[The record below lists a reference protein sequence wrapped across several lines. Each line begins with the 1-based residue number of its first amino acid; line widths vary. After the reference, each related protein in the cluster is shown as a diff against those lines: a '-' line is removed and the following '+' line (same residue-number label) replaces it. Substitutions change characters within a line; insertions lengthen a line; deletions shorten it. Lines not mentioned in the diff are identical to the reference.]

1 MKTKSIILLTII
13 HLFGSCANENPGD
26 KATRV
31 NKPASFQAA
40 VLNEKTTN
48 QPIVA
53 LQKKISKL
61 KSTEYAKTNTVVPQT
76 ETRTL
81 KTLYDKFEKPEQL
94 IHINGSK
101 DTILTL
107 KEGTILK
114 IPAGTFAIKGETMSV
129 MGVLEI
135 RGREYYSV
143 SDIIFGNLTTQ
154 CGEALLE
161 SGGMINIE
169 VRDNGNICSVVPGK
183 SYEIGFPDKNN
194 CNKMEMFEGINNG
207 RNKIVWQHP
216 NKKLTDRIAEVFTVV
231 EEQPVFPGGDEARIK
246 FLQSK
251 FKYPEEAKEL
261 GIQGIVYITFVVETD
276 GSITDI
282 KVLRGIG
289 GGCDEEAIRIIKNM
303 PKWIPG
309 KQRGVPVRV
318 QFNLP
323 VKFNLDFTSNN
334 IVKKVTT
341 LADSGNQK
349 TKGAGGQLSDLN
361 SWFISSYSTGWIN
374 CDRFVTNKQGFM
386 DYIVE
391 DPCADS
397 IDLIM
402 LLHRQKT
409 IIAPTL
415 VKYNK
420 LIFKSIPRNES
431 VTMIGIKVANNKIY
445 MAIEEDTT
453 CGQTIRRLT
462 FKEVDEEGLKKA
474 LDKLDQFYL

>member
-13 HLFGSCANENPGD
+13 FLLGSCGSEDQGD
-26 KATRV
+26 KAIRV

-40 VLNEKTTN
+40 ILNEKIIN

-53 LQKKISKL
+53 SQKKISKI
-61 KSTEYAKTNTVVPQT
+61 KSTEYSKIDSVVPQT

-101 DTILTL
+101 DTILIL

-114 IPAGTFAIKGETMSV
+114 IPAGTFAIKGEPIPV

-135 RGREYYSV
+135 SVREYYSV

-154 CGEALLE
+154 YGEALLE

-194 CNKMEMFEGINNG
+194 CNKMEMFEGIQNG
-207 RNKIVWQHP
+207 RDKIVWQHP
-216 NKKLTDRIAEVFTVV
+216 DKRLTERISENFTVV

-246 FLQSK
+246 FLQSNI
-251 FKYPEEAKEL
+251 KYPEEAKEL
-261 GIQGIVYITFVVETD
+261 GIQGKVYITFVVETD
-276 GSITDI
+276 GSLTDI

-289 GGCDEEAIRIIKNM
+289 GGCDEETIRVIKKM

-309 KQRGVPVRV
+309 KQRGIPVRV

-323 VKFNLDFTSNN
+323 VNFNLGYTSNN
-334 IVKKVTT
+334 IMNKTIT
-341 LADSGNQK
+341 FAYSGNQK
-349 TKGAGGQLSDLN
+349 TKGADGQLSHLN

-374 CDRFVTNKQGFM
+374 CDRFVVSKQGYM

-397 IDLIM
+397 VDLIM
-402 LLHRQKT
+402 LFHRQKT
-409 IIAPTL
+409 IIVPTI
-415 VKYNK
+415 VKVNK
-420 LIFKSIPRNES
+420 LIFKNIPRNDS
-431 VTMIGIKVANNKIY
+431 ITMIGIKVTNNKIY
-445 MAIEEDTT
+445 IAIEDDTT
-453 CGQTIRRLT
+453 SGQTIRRLT
-462 FKEVDEEGLKKA
+462 FKEVDGEGLKKA
-474 LDKLDQFYL
+474 LSMLDRFYH